1 MVAEDRPSSGGF
13 AKCKPLAFSKASV
26 ARHFGRTSRDSGG
39 GRRRGGGRL
48 ELFKRAHRNDTGEN
62 KGRRGSCGVGTAA
75 APRRPHCKIWL
86 LNLKC
91 DKMLRQPLRSGV
103 WLNRLWAVLVINPSS
118 LCLCV
123 SAGSGNKSGLQRQS
137 LGVRQRGKSHETFR
151 ARDTNFLH
159 QWTSDSRKSIVP
171 DFLCCETGQNQ
182 WGPEEMW
189 TRAFD
194 RWGPI
199 VRYKSVFRLV

>member
-1 MVAEDRPSSGGF
+1 MVAEVRPSSGGF

-39 GRRRGGGRL
+39 GRL

-62 KGRRGSCGVGTAA
+62 KGRRGSCGVSTAA

-103 WLNRLWAVLVINPSS
+103 
-118 LCLCV
+118 
-123 SAGSGNKSGLQRQS
+123 
-137 LGVRQRGKSHETFR
+137 
-151 ARDTNFLH
+151 
-159 QWTSDSRKSIVP
+159 
-171 DFLCCETGQNQ
+171 
-182 WGPEEMW
+182 
-189 TRAFD
+189 
-194 RWGPI
+194 
-199 VRYKSVFRLV
+199 

>member
-123 SAGSGNKSGLQRQS
+123 SVCLQAVETNLASKDSHWVFVNEVSHTRHSEHVTQTFSISELLIAGSPSFPTSCAVKQGRTNETEAGNHAKL
-137 LGVRQRGKSHETFR
+137 L
-151 ARDTNFLH
+151 
-159 QWTSDSRKSIVP
+159 
-171 DFLCCETGQNQ
+171 
-182 WGPEEMW
+182 
-189 TRAFD
+189 
-194 RWGPI
+194 
-199 VRYKSVFRLV
+199 